1 MYDAIKDLTKNLH
14 KPPVVSENCFDAS
27 AAVDGAVV
35 VAAVVAT
42 VDVNV
47 SETVEAALPK

>member
-1 MYDAIKDLTKNLH
+1 MFNKEFH

-27 AAVDGAVV
+27 VPVDGAVV
-35 VAAVVAT
+35 VATVVAT